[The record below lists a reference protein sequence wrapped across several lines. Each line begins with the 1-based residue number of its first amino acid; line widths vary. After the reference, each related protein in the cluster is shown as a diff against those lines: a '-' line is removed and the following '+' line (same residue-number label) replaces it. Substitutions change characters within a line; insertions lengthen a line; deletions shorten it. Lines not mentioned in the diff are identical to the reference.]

1 MSTSIA
7 ATTLALGLLLGNS
20 AQAASPSAKPTIAGA
35 KKHSA
40 TKGKEGT
47 ATHEMSEASAGTAEE
62 GSKKVA
68 KAKTSVIKKKAPAK
82 AKTSVIKKKAPA
94 KASPKATK

>member
-7 ATTLALGLLLGNS
+7 ATTLALGLLFGSS
-20 AQAASPSAKPTIAGA
+20 AHAASPSAKPTIAGA

-47 ATHEMSEASAGTAEE
+47 ATHEMSEASTGTAEE

-68 KAKTSVIKKKAPAK
+68 KAKTSVIKKRPTTKP
-82 AKTSVIKKKAPA
+82 
-94 KASPKATK
+94 SPKATK

>member
-7 ATTLALGLLLGNS
+7 ATTLAFGLILGNS

-47 ATHEMSEASAGTAEE
+47 ATHEMSEASTGTAEE

-68 KAKTSVIKKKAPAK
+68 KAKTSVIKKRPTTKP
-82 AKTSVIKKKAPA
+82 
-94 KASPKATK
+94 SPKATK

>member
-7 ATTLALGLLLGNS
+7 ATTLALGLVLGNS

-35 KKHSA
+35 KKHTA
-40 TKGKEGT
+40 AKGKEGT
-47 ATHEMSEASAGTAEE
+47 ATHEMSEASSGTGEE
-62 GSKKVA
+62 GSQK
-68 KAKTSVIKKKAPAK
+68 IAK

>member
-7 ATTLALGLLLGNS
+7 ATTLALGLVLGNS
-20 AQAASPSAKPTIAGA
+20 AQAASPSAKPAIAGA

-47 ATHEMSEASAGTAEE
+47 ATHEMSEASAGTCLLY
-62 GSKKVA
+62 
-68 KAKTSVIKKKAPAK
+68 TSP
-82 AKTSVIKKKAPA
+82 
-94 KASPKATK
+94 SPRDRTRSRMPSSA

>member
-7 ATTLALGLLLGNS
+7 ATTLALGLILGNS

-35 KKHSA
+35 MKHTA

-47 ATHEMSEASAGTAEE
+47 ATHEMSEASTGTAEE

-68 KAKTSVIKKKAPAK
+68 KAKTSVIKKRPTTKP
-82 AKTSVIKKKAPA
+82 
-94 KASPKATK
+94 SPKATK